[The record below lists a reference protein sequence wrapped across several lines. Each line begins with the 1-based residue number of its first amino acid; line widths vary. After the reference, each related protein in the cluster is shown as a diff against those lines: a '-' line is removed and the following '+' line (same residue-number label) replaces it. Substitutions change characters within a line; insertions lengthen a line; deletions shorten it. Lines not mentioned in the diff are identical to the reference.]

1 MAPMTLLPVMTIQAK
16 QIDARL
22 LGGTARLMTDVVTP
36 NAAAVAAHPSAVDL
50 KAKFERAARYAVGN
64 TVVCDSLDEVRRL
77 CFDDSASAA
86 SAGSA
91 AAASAPPPGPRIK
104 AVDLEGT
111 KIDKSGVMTGGT
123 MHSLANR
130 AGRWSEAQFE
140 AVRKERTEAERELRS
155 LPTAEQQKAAQDDLA
170 RRAASI
176 QQQLGYAEKD
186 LAEATKTLE
195 TLEREAATLEEEK
208 KRTAAQTE
216 KHAAEYAKVA
226 SEVSGKETKLRA
238 ELDDVFGDF
247 SRRVGVANIA
257 EFEEKHFSQVQQV
270 AAQRSKLT
278 KQEAVLQTQI
288 EYERKRGLAKKMEDQ
303 RAKLQADKK
312 EEDKLREKVENVE
325 KTEQKHEA
333 EQNELSKKLLALGK
347 ETAALDAE
355 IAETKKQLAA
365 EQAKLAGINRSITNM
380 QTRGEKIAMKVPNVL
395 ENCEMESVE
404 LPWRGRVGRRWHEA
418 RCEARATRCSCRCR

>member
-1 MAPMTLLPVMTIQAK
+1 MAPMTFLPVTTIQAK

-22 LGGTARLMTDVVTP
+22 RSLGGTARLMMDVVTP

-64 TVVCDSLDEVRRL
+64 TVVCDTLDEARRL
-77 CFDDSASAA
+77 CFGGGASAA

-195 TLEREAATLEEEK
+195 TLEREAAALEEEK

-216 KHAAEYAKVA
+216 KHAAEYARVA
-226 SEVSGKETKLRA
+226 SEVSGKDTKLRA
-238 ELDDVFGDF
+238 ELDDSVWRLF
-247 SRRVGVANIA
+247 AP
-257 EFEEKHFSQVQQV
+257 
-270 AAQRSKLT
+270 
-278 KQEAVLQTQI
+278 
-288 EYERKRGLAKKMEDQ
+288 RGCREHCGARGALLAG
-303 RAKLQADKK
+303 AGGGGTTLQAH
-312 EEDKLREKVENVE
+312 ETVWREDGGSAR
-325 KTEQKHEA
+325 
-333 EQNELSKKLLALGK
+333 
-347 ETAALDAE
+347 
-355 IAETKKQLAA
+355 
-365 EQAKLAGINRSITNM
+365 QASGGPEGGGQA
-380 QTRGEKIAMKVPNVL
+380 QGEGGEGGEDGA
-395 ENCEMESVE
+395 
-404 LPWRGRVGRRWHEA
+404 EA
-418 RCEARATRCSCRCR
+418 RGGAERAVAEASGSRQGDGGARC